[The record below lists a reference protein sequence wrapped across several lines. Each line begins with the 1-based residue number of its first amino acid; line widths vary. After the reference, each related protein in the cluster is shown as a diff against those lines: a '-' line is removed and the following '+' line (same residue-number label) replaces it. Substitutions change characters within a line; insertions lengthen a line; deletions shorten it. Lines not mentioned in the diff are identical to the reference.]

1 MALAGEGCED
11 TNCEHVFYLPLVQH
25 TRMLN
30 MSAEATAK
38 VADV

>member
-25 TRMLN
+25 HRMLN
-30 MSAEATAK
+30 TSAEVTAK
-38 VADV
+38 VANV